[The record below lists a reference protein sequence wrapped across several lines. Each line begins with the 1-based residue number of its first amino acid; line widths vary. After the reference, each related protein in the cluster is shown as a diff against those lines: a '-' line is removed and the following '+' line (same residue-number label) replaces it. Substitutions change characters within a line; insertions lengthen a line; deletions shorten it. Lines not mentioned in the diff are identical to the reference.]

1 MVEEKTNEL
10 FIRYRETGEVALR
23 NQIAEK
29 YLYIADIL
37 AKKFVGRGVEYD
49 DLKQVASL
57 ALLRGIDR
65 FDPSLGMQFSTFIT
79 PTITG
84 EIKNYFRDKSRIVKV
99 PRRLGEIGAQ
109 VRAFSNRY
117 LSENGVKPSVRE
129 IAEGIGVS
137 EEYVVRAMEIAGT
150 VSLDGMCGTE
160 EDGEQSMYGLIADS
174 EDEFDRFETK
184 EALKS
189 AMVGMTDTEKQ
200 LVKYRFVDELSQSET
215 ANKLGVSQM
224 FVSRL
229 ERKLLARL
237 KENLQDSI

>member
-1 MVEEKTNEL
+1 
-10 FIRYRETGEVALR
+10 
-23 NQIAEK
+23 
-29 YLYIADIL
+29 
-37 AKKFVGRGVEYD
+37 
-49 DLKQVASL
+49 
-57 ALLRGIDR
+57 
-65 FDPSLGMQFSTFIT
+65 
-79 PTITG
+79 
-84 EIKNYFRDKSRIVKV
+84 
-99 PRRLGEIGAQ
+99 LGEIGAQ
-109 VRAFSNRY
+109 VRSFSNRY

-150 VSLDGMCGTE
+150 VSLDGMRTTE

-184 EALKS
+184 EALKA

-237 KENLQDSI
+237 KENLQDSM

>member
-1 MVEEKTNEL
+1 MAEEKTNEL

-109 VRAFSNRY
+109 VRSFSNRY

-150 VSLDGMCGTE
+150 VSLDGMRTTE

-184 EALKS
+184 EALKA

-237 KENLQDSI
+237 KENLQDSM

>member
-1 MVEEKTNEL
+1 MAEEKTNEL

-109 VRAFSNRY
+109 VRSFSNRY

-150 VSLDGMCGTE
+150 VSLDGMRTTE
-160 EDGEQSMYGLIADS
+160 EEGEQSMYGLIADS

-184 EALKS
+184 EALKA

>member
-1 MVEEKTNEL
+1 MAEEKTNEL
-10 FIRYRETGEVALR
+10 FIRYRETGEVTLR

-109 VRAFSNRY
+109 VRSFSNRY

-150 VSLDGMCGTE
+150 VSLDGMRTTE

-184 EALKS
+184 EALKA

-215 ANKLGVSQM
+215 ANKVGVSQM

-237 KENLQDSI
+237 KENLQDSM

>member
-1 MVEEKTNEL
+1 MAEEKTNEL
-10 FIRYRETGEVALR
+10 FIRYRETGEVTLR

-109 VRAFSNRY
+109 VRSFSNRY

-150 VSLDGMCGTE
+150 VSLDGMRTTE

-184 EALKS
+184 EALKA

-237 KENLQDSI
+237 KENLQDSM